1 MRYNGTAILAGIK
14 RKFHR
19 NPLDLILCSLNF
31 VKNKGRM
38 DENRKTVNSS
48 GKLRRKEIRIKTQLE
63 KR

>member
-1 MRYNGTAILAGIK
+1 MT
-14 RKFHR
+14 RKFVKR
-19 NPLDLILCSLNF
+19 SIF
-31 VKNKGRM
+31 KKKKKKKNKGRM